1 MMGGRNW
8 QLYEKIS
15 RYKANDIPTAFT
27 TLAEARFYLMYGWHA
42 SQSHLHSIPGLDD
55 GKYLPELDSWQ
66 RKSFIVYKKWS
77 SALDAYLLSRG
88 GILTI
93 EEEDG
98 LRILQAQSYIA
109 LTTLAI
115 APNRVYDQTRW
126 DEFNPMFENIISL
139 AADVVQRNVQSETS
153 NSFFSLYPGVI
164 APVFAAISRCR
175 DPVVRRKGIA
185 ILKSSS
191 RQEGIL
197 NSFLVAKVAER
208 VVELEESGLGD
219 VRCCED
225 VPNWAR
231 ISEVRPSFDLV
242 ERRVTLTYCRWRC
255 ENYVARQSVKEV
267 IEW

>member
-1 MMGGRNW
+1 MGGRNW

-15 RYKANDIPTAFT
+15 RYRHSEIPTAFT
-27 TLAEARFYLMYGWHA
+27 TLAEARLYLMYGWHA
-42 SQSHLHSIPGLDD
+42 SQSHLHSTPGLDD
-55 GKYLPELDSWQ
+55 GKYIPKLDSWQ
-66 RKSFIVYKKWS
+66 RKSVSGYKKWS
-77 SALDAYLLSRG
+77 SALDTYLMKREG
-88 GILTI
+88 ALTI

-109 LTTLAI
+109 FTTLAI
-115 APNRVYDQTRW
+115 ARDQVYDQTRW
-126 DEFNPMFENIISL
+126 DEFNPVFENIISL
-139 AADVVQRNVQSETS
+139 AADVVQRNVQGETS
-153 NSFFSLYPGVI
+153 SSFFSLYPGII

-185 ILKSSS
+185 VLKSSC

-231 ISEVRPSFDLV
+231 ISEVRPTFNPV
-242 ERRVTLTYCRWRC
+242 ERRVTLTYCRWRS
-255 ENYVARQSVKEV
+255 ENYVARQSVKEA